1 MTNIKRKNI
10 RFVPDEN
17 TLIVLKTQNGNEIVG
32 LACTESFSGCGGV
45 FKAHKELV
53 LDITVELQV
62 GKLEAQL
69 AVIKWIKKLD
79 ENIWELGFQYE

>member
-1 MTNIKRKNI
+1 MKTHSL
-10 RFVPDEN
+10 F
-17 TLIVLKTQNGNEIVG
+17 LKLKNGNEIVG
-32 LACTESFSGCGGV
+32 LACAESFSGCGGV

-69 AVIKWIKKLD
+69 SVIK
-79 ENIWELGFQYE
+79 